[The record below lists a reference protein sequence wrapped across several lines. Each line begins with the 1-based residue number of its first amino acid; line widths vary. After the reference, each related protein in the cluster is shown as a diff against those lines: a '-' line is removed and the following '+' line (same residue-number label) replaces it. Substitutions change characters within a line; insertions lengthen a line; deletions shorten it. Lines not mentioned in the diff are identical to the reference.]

1 MISWNAVL
9 AIAYKEFVHVWRDR
23 RVMLLII
30 VLPPFFTFLF
40 GHAFENSTI
49 RDIPAMYFDVDQ
61 SKESREFLDLIK
73 AKDAFN
79 WLPWSGDPNGRIE
92 LFPAGVQAAIV
103 IPGGWGRGL

>member
-1 MISWNAVL
+1 MISWNAIL

-40 GHAFENSTI
+40 GHAFENSSI

-103 IPGGWGRGL
+103 IPGG